1 MFDDS
6 IKILTKPREAFAEF
20 KTKANKREAVLILA
34 WFYGVLGLI
43 IGLFIALAAYLFSS
57 SPLAF
62 LLPAGFTPIISL
74 AAVILVPVFLVIG
87 SIFLYAFSAFLSKIV
102 ADLLGGKASFTEW
115 FYVSAKINLLVF
127 FGLALDIFIRLIPS
141 VVIRLAFDLIS
152 LLYGAYLIY
161 LSVIL
166 TSEIAKL
173 SVGKSILAI
182 VIASV
187 LFIVALVLFFILI
200 GVFMGIGKAV
210 L

>member
-1 MFDDS
+1 M
-6 IKILTKPREAFAEF
+6 
-20 KTKANKREAVLILA
+20 
-34 WFYGVLGLI
+34 
-43 IGLFIALAAYLFSS
+43 
-57 SPLAF
+57 
-62 LLPAGFTPIISL
+62 PAGFTPIISL